1 LIDPLH
7 HRDMSTKLKPSS
19 LPLPSPAQF
28 PPLEWLG
35 YGLDLTRINPFDFIS
50 VYEAKTQVR
59 IIDVTKDT
67 RIQTVTIGGVE
78 YEIPRIV
85 AASDDNTT
93 FSTNRTFPDGTS
105 AVQTLQ
111 DDAALAY
118 RLLPVTASNMSL
130 LPLDKSLPTPNQYY
144 FFVND
149 HDAYS
154 GRLRDFLDFINED
167 ELLTHVSK
175 LPSFD
180 SQNPE
185 AVEAYIEF
193 FNTVGSHFVST
204 TGFGARFQLEVWALN
219 KYEEVNNKFVTNLT
233 ASVRGLN
240 NGGEYDIRVFPED
253 QYWNFNRISQRIIR
267 IRGGNAGLADALV
280 ESPDFSTFEQW
291 TESVLDNPVLVTF
304 RATELWTLLR
314 DASHGTLRASAS
326 NIQNAFEYLS
336 SLRQPN
342 DKRTWITFEMES
354 NWGEFGILTPSAVIG
369 GGDSDQFAVRQ
380 PLSLGPSKL
389 SWGSPRA
396 PTQRI
401 IVVADVTNDGTPI
414 DIYVSSGSGTASV
427 KILGQDYGTDGGTK
441 FYPHVPVSL

>member
-1 LIDPLH
+1 
-7 HRDMSTKLKPSS
+7 MSTKLK
-19 LPLPSPAQF
+19 PSPAQF

-59 IIDVTKDT
+59 IVDVTKDT
-67 RIQTVTIGGVE
+67 RMRTVTIGGVE

-85 AASDDNTT
+85 TASGDNST
-93 FSTNRTFPDGTS
+93 FVTSRTFPDGTT
-105 AVQTLQ
+105 AVKTLQ
-111 DDAALAY
+111 NDAGLAY
-118 RLLPVTASNMSL
+118 RLLPVTTNNMSL
-130 LPLDKSLPTPNQYY
+130 FPLDKSLPTGNQYY

-149 HDAYS
+149 HDSYS
-154 GRLRDFLDFINED
+154 GTLRDFVDFINED

-175 LPSFD
+175 LPPFD

-185 AVEAYIEF
+185 AVEAYIAF
-193 FNTVGSHFVST
+193 FNTVGSHLVSA

-219 KYEEVNNKFVTNLT
+219 KYEEVNNKFVTNVT
-233 ASVRGLN
+233 ASVKGLN
-240 NGGEYDIRVFPED
+240 AGGEYDRSVFPED
-253 QYWNFNRISQRIIR
+253 QYWNFNRASQRIIR

-291 TESVLDNPVLVTF
+291 TESILDNAVLVTF

-314 DASHGTLRASAS
+314 DAYDETLRASAG
-326 NIQNAFEYLS
+326 NIQKAFEYLS

-342 DKRTWITFEMES
+342 DKRTWVTFEMES

-369 GGDSDQFAVRQ
+369 GGDSDQFAIRQ

-389 SWGSPRA
+389 SWGSPRT
-396 PTQRI
+396 PTQRTT
-401 IVVADVTNDGTPI
+401 VVVDITNDGTPI

-441 FYPHVPVSL
+441 WYPHVPVSL